1 MTNLISRVKSAFVK
15 IGKGLE
21 GLVKL
26 LSRTEKYILA
36 ILLIVAVASLG
47 LWFKEL
53 HETYGNN
60 QKLQVYIEG
69 WLKNS
74 TEKNINL
81 GRLTKAG
88 LTRYS
93 SDGLIVGD
101 LAEKWEISPD
111 LLTYTFF
118 LHDNIGSSKLIET
131 ISQNGDLY
139 GAVQAEA
146 KDTNQIVFKLKQP
159 YNFFLDVTTKPIFT
173 NGPYEIERQS
183 ELAINLVARKDY
195 YMGQPS
201 INKVQIK
208 LYDNQDE
215 LKKAYETK
223 EIDATC
229 DLTNEE
235 TDARVQRVVLPRF
248 VSLFLNTTKT
258 PLDNR
263 DVRKK
268 IVDGTS
274 VADQKLKLKL
284 LVSNLPEVDSELD
297 KVVKKLT
304 EQGIELDVVR
314 KDPVEAF
321 KEGIAGRDYDLL
333 LFGID
338 YSNGQ
343 DFYPF
348 WHSSQITAPGR
359 NFTHLNNLDLDK
371 KLEEARMTSD
381 MARRQQLIAEIKDM
395 IRGEYV
401 EMPLKED
408 MILCQSSTAVEN
420 NNIGYITVPQDRYVN
435 IFDWTIK

>member
-1 MTNLISRVKSAFVK
+1 MSRVKAAFVK

-36 ILLIVAVASLG
+36 FLLIVALASLG

-53 HETYGNN
+53 HDTYGND
-60 QKLQVYIEG
+60 QKIQVYTEG
-69 WLKNS
+69 WLKNN

-88 LTRYS
+88 LTKYS

-101 LAEKWEISPD
+101 LAEKWEISSD
-111 LLTYTFF
+111 LLTYTFT
-118 LHDNIGSSKLIET
+118 LHENINPSELIET

-139 GAVQAEA
+139 GAVQTEA
-146 KDTNQIVFKLKQP
+146 KDTNQIIFKLKQP
-159 YNFFLDVTTKPIFT
+159 YNFFLDVTTKPIFAY
-173 NGPYEIERQS
+173 GPYEIERQS

-195 YMGQPS
+195 YLGQPS

-208 LYDNQDE
+208 LFDNQDE
-215 LKKAYETK
+215 LKKAYESQ

-229 DLTNEE
+229 DLLGEE
-235 TDARVQRVVLPRF
+235 PDARVQRVMLPRF
-248 VSLFLNTTKT
+248 VSLFFNTTKT
-258 PLDNR
+258 PLDSV

-268 IVDGTS
+268 IIDGTS
-274 VADQKLKLKL
+274 VADMKLRLKL
-284 LVSNLPEVDSELD
+284 LVSNLPEVDNELD
-297 KVVKKLT
+297 KVVKQLT
-304 EQGIELDVVR
+304 EQGVELDVVR

-343 DFYPF
+343 DYYPF

-381 MARRQQLIAEIKDM
+381 MNRRQQLIAEIKDL
-395 IRGEYV
+395 IKSQYV

-408 MILCQSSTAVEN
+408 MILCQSSSVVEN
-420 NNIGYITVPQDRYVN
+420 NTIGYITVPQDRYAN